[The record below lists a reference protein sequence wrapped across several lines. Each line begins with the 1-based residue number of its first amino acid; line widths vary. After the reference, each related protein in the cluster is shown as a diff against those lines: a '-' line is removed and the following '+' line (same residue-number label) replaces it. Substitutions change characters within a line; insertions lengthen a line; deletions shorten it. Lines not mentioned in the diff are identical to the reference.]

1 MPDSKHITIPD
12 NYGKNAMDN
21 HTSLPSGGVGKQ
33 QKWKKARSR
42 VKLRAKEKKEGPDDK
57 ETPTPATRENQASRI
72 CRNCIRMIS

>member
-1 MPDSKHITIPD
+1 M
-12 NYGKNAMDN
+12 
-21 HTSLPSGGVGKQ
+21 GKQ

-42 VKLRAKEKKEGPDDK
+42 VKLRATEKKEGPDDK

>member
-1 MPDSKHITIPD
+1 M
-12 NYGKNAMDN
+12 GRMDN

-72 CRNCIRMIS
+72 CRNCIPWFV